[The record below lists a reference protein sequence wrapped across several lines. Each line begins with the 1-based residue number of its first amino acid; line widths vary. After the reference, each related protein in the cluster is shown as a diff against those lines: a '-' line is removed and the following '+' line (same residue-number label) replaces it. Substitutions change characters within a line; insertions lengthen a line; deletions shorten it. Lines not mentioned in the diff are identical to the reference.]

1 MNTGFD
7 SFCYGYCMLYKI
19 NMNTKIN
26 HIYIGNV
33 DRLPQWTGIS
43 TEEDVE
49 GGELSDDNLYK
60 VVGKVREL
68 IKNYLQLDSINFLF
82 GTGSSIHLGAASI
95 QNIPKQAEE
104 DISNSGD
111 KELKEDFEKYIT
123 QLQKSLKDAN
133 DVKKDDKFK
142 DGRGWNVIYDGT
154 YIRDYKEVEIKEGE
168 KDSPEKHYGE
178 ICVMFELLL
187 NYLTAISYQKN
198 AENDKKGFILNL

>member
-1 MNTGFD
+1 
-7 SFCYGYCMLYKI
+7 
-19 NMNTKIN
+19 MNTKIN

-33 DRLPQWTGIS
+33 DRLPQWAGIS

-49 GGELSDDNLYK
+49 GGELSDDSLHK

-68 IKNYLQLDSINFLF
+68 IKNYLQLDSVNFLF

-104 DISNSGD
+104 DIANSGD

-133 DVKKDDKFK
+133 DVKKDKKFK
-142 DGRGWNVIYDGT
+142 DGRGWDVIYDGT
-154 YIRDYKEVEIKEGE
+154 YIRDCKKVEVKEGDE
-168 KDSPEKHYGE
+168 DAPEKQYGE
-178 ICVMFELLL
+178 ICVMQRMIRKVL
-187 NYLTAISYQKN
+187 NVYT
-198 AENDKKGFILNL
+198 NL